1 MQSLKFD
8 IYNFLVTDTL
18 SIKRDLSIT
27 DTIFIIIESR
37 FIGHKYNIYDLE
49 IIDIELQYLSAH
61 QRQIPYSR
69 DCKLFFKK
77 KKI

>member
-8 IYNFLVTDTL
+8 IYNFLVTNTL

-27 DTIFIIIESR
+27 DTVFIIIEPR
-37 FIGHKYNIYDLE
+37 FIGHKYNIYDWE

-61 QRQIPYSR
+61 
-69 DCKLFFKK
+69 
-77 KKI
+77 